1 DVTLPILNSIE
12 VDKNDV
18 TIGDTV
24 TISVDAEDSESGIKN
39 LYAYYFMPITKKWE
53 SVRLSYHD
61 TAQKYVGEMD
71 ITEGTESGLWEIIY
85 VYIEDYA
92 GNELYQYNSNTT
104 TINEN
109 AIDLSTANF
118 KVSGT
123 TADVT
128 VPILNSIEVD
138 KNDVTIGDIVTISVD
153 AEDSES
159 GIKNLYAYYFMP
171 ITKKWESVR
180 LSYHDTAQKYVGE

>member
-109 AIDLSTANF
+109 AINLS
-118 KVSGT
+118 SGDFNVIDEENPIKPL
-123 TADVT
+123 DVT
-128 VPILNSIEVD
+128 TVTKNENWSYKTIEGDLYIGPEAVLTI
-138 KNDVTIGDIVTISVD
+138 NGNVTVNGNI
-153 AEDSES
+153 
-159 GIKNLYAYYFMP
+159 
-171 ITKKWESVR
+171 
-180 LSYHDTAQKYVGE
+180 